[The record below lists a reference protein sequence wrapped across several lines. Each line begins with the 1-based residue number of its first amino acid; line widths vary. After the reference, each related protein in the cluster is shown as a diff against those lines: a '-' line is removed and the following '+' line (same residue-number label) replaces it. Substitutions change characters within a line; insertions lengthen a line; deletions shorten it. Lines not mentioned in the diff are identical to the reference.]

1 MSNMPAKKTNISLF
15 KKIEYKFKHGLVLQ
29 SIRNLLTKVGI
40 NIAPYYWVQEGLTET
55 EEPQING
62 NVSDYTL
69 GFLEPD
75 DLKKIAAS
83 IPGYSADALLA
94 DLKAGHLC
102 LGLKYKSEIASFMWI
117 NLKDCS
123 YMPVKIILNSDEAY
137 LTSMYTVES
146 FRGKNLAPYLRYKSY
161 EILKKMGRN
170 KIYSV
175 SEFFNSAAIRYKE
188 KLNAKNLKLV
198 FYLRLFKKLKWSF
211 TLKTY

>member
-1 MSNMPAKKTNISLF
+1 MSNIPAKKSNISLF

-29 SIRNLLTKVGI
+29 SIRNILTKVGI

-55 EEPQING
+55 EEPQIDG

-69 GFLEPD
+69 GFLETG
-75 DLKKIAAS
+75 DLMKIAAS

-102 LGLKYKSEIASFMWI
+102 LGLKYNSEIASFMWI

-161 EILKKMGRN
+161 EILKKMGRT

-188 KLNAKNLKLV
+188 KLKAKNLKLV
-198 FYLRLFKKLKWSF
+198 FYLKLFNKLKWSF
-211 TLKTY
+211 TLRTY